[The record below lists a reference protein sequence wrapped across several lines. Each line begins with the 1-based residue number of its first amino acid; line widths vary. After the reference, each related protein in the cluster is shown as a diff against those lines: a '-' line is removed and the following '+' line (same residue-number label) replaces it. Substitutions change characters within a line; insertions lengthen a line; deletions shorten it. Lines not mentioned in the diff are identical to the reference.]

1 MNFILQLHRTSM
13 RFDDL
18 LTKWG
23 GSILGLLLRI
33 YVGWQFLKAG
43 WVKINDWQGTLS
55 LFADEYSVP
64 LLSPELAAYMGA
76 GGELVFP
83 VLLIVGFFSRPAA
96 LGLFLVNL
104 MAVISYPVL
113 FTFECPAA
121 INDHKYWGMLLL
133 VLVFFGPGKLT
144 LDNFL
149 KKPAM

>member
-13 RFDDL
+13 RFDDQL
-18 LTKWG
+18 SKWG
-23 GSILGLLLRI
+23 GSILGLVLRI

-43 WVKINDWQGTLS
+43 FVKIGDWEGTLS
-55 LFADEYSVP
+55 LFVDEYKVP
-64 LLSPELAAYMGA
+64 LLPPELAAYMGA

-83 VLLIVGFFSRPAA
+83 VLLIIGFFSRPAA
-96 LGLFLVNL
+96 LGLFFVNL
-104 MAVISYPVL
+104 MAVISYPAL

-121 INDHKYWGMLLL
+121 INDHKYWGLLLL
-133 VLVFFGPGKLT
+133 VLVFYGPGKLT

>member
-13 RFDDL
+13 RFDDQL
-18 LTKWG
+18 SKWG
-23 GSILGLLLRI
+23 GSLLGLALRI

-43 WVKINDWQGTLS
+43 FVKISDWEGTLS
-55 LFADEYSVP
+55 LFVDEYKVP
-64 LLSPELAAYMGA
+64 VLPPELAAYMGA

-96 LGLFLVNL
+96 LGLFFVNL
-104 MAVISYPVL
+104 MAVISYPAL

-121 INDHKYWGMLLL
+121 INDHKYWGLLLL
-133 VLVFFGPGKLT
+133 VLVFYGPGKLT

>member
-18 LTKWG
+18 LSKWG
-23 GSILGLLLRI
+23 GSLLGLALRI

-43 WVKINDWQGTLS
+43 FVKIGDWEGTLS
-55 LFADEYSVP
+55 LFVDEYKVP
-64 LLSPELAAYMGA
+64 LLPPELAAYMGA

-83 VLLIVGFFSRPAA
+83 VLLIIGFFSRPAA
-96 LGLFLVNL
+96 LGLFFVNL
-104 MAVISYPVL
+104 MAVISYPAL

-121 INDHKYWGMLLL
+121 INDHKYWGLLLL
-133 VLVFFGPGKLT
+133 VLMFYGPGKLT

>member
-13 RFDDL
+13 RFDDVI
-18 LTKWG
+18 TKWG
-23 GSILGLLLRI
+23 GSLIGLVLRV

-55 LFADEYSVP
+55 LFTDEYTV
-64 LLSPELAAYMGA
+64 LVLSPELAAYMGA

-83 VLLIVGFFSRPAA
+83 VLLIIGFFSRPAA
-96 LGLFLVNL
+96 LGLFFVNL
-104 MAVISYPVL
+104 MAVISYPAL

-121 INDHKYWGMLLL
+121 INDHKYWGLLLL

-144 LDNFL
+144 LDNLL

>member
-13 RFDDL
+13 RFDDQL
-18 LTKWG
+18 SKWG
-23 GSILGLLLRI
+23 GSILGLVLRI

-43 WVKINDWQGTLS
+43 FVKISDWQGTLS
-55 LFADEYSVP
+55 LFVDEYKVP
-64 LLSPELAAYMGA
+64 VLPPELAAYMGA

-96 LGLFLVNL
+96 LGLFFVNL
-104 MAVISYPVL
+104 MAVISYPAL

-121 INDHKYWGMLLL
+121 INDHKYWGLLLL
-133 VLVFFGPGKLT
+133 VLVFYGPGKLT